1 MTLSR
6 LIDSLTGRAAAA
18 TPAQTPGAA
27 SSPHASPELAAMMM
41 QCPALLF
48 VPSQDTDRAL
58 GAQKDVRD
66 RIADVLP
73 GVVFDDVGR
82 GAFARTGYTVTFDTG
97 TEEYVHAV
105 GVQVTGGAA
114 AIPPLARLI
123 SKTGWRLV
131 AQAPDHR

>member
-18 TPAQTPGAA
+18 TPATPGPA
-27 SSPHASPELAAMMM
+27 SAPSASPELAAMML
-41 QCPALLF
+41 QCQALLF
-48 VPSQDTDRAL
+48 VPSQESDRAL
-58 GAQKDVRD
+58 GAQKDVRE
-66 RIADVLP
+66 RIAEVLP
-73 GVVFDDVGR
+73 GVVFDDNGH

-97 TEEYVHAV
+97 TEDYVHAV
-105 GVQVTGGAA
+105 GVHVDGGAA

-131 AQAPDHR
+131 PEAPDNA

>member
-18 TPAQTPGAA
+18 APKTPGPA
-27 SSPHASPELAAMMM
+27 SAPSASPELATMML

-48 VPSQDTDRAL
+48 VPSQDTDQAL

-66 RIADVLP
+66 RIAEVLP
-73 GVVFDDVGR
+73 GVVFDESGH

-97 TEEYVHAV
+97 TEDYVHAV
-105 GVQVTGGAA
+105 GVQVSGGAA

-123 SKTGWRLV
+123 AKTGWRLV
-131 AQAPDHR
+131 PQAPDAR